1 MTTIN
6 YAIPY
11 VTNYLANCNSG
22 SVEYGVVGTVADE
35 LTTINIVDPDLSVK
49 AAMQQVLG
57 NASTEY
63 EYTNRATGTKCI
75 WAYLQGVEVVDE
87 DNSWISQQPIPSLE
101 FSRSYDKGLVATT
114 VEGLV
119 DVINGLEDFSK
130 WAAVV
135 YGFAYGRNSDA
146 YNSYATAK
154 GIDLGGRVVK
164 IDPDVISLLDIE
176 GTGNYNANVTKDTN
190 SAYGIQAN
198 AEADLKKLTG
208 FNPRSFRL
216 TCIYLL
222 RKSGLDWKAIEEQ
235 LDKKV
240 SDNARTEV
248 DNLLN

>member
-11 VTNYLANCNSG
+11 VTNYLASLTSG
-22 SVEYGVVGTVADE
+22 SADYGVVGTVADE
-35 LTTINIVDPDLSVK
+35 LTTINIGTPDLSVK
-49 AAMQQVLG
+49 AAVQQVLG

-63 EYTNRATGTKCI
+63 EYTNRATGAKSI
-75 WAYLQGVEVVDE
+75 WSYLHTVEVVDE
-87 DNSWISQQPIPSLE
+87 DNRWINQQPVPSLE

-114 VEGLV
+114 VDGLV

-146 YNSYATAK
+146 YNSYATAN

-164 IDPDVISLLDIE
+164 VDPDVISLLDIE
-176 GTGNYNANVTKDTN
+176 GAGNYNANVTKDTN
-190 SAYGIQAN
+190 SAYGIQAS

-216 TCIYLL
+216 TCLYLL
-222 RKSGLDWKAIEEQ
+222 RKAELDWKVIEEQ
-235 LDKKV
+235 LDKKIGIE
-240 SDNARTEV
+240 ARLEV
-248 DNLLN
+248 DSLLN